1 MARSFCWP
9 VEQLCSRRFRPI
21 SPISLAAAPFGNAKP
36 MNEMLIRI
44 ALAAILI
51 FVIVDDLRNFRV
63 RNEAVAALSVLFLL
77 RAALSGQYAEALSH
91 AVFAAVMFAVFVLI
105 YTRGLLGGG
114 DVKLLGVVFLW
125 LGIENSFVFSLF
137 LLAFT
142 ISYSLLA
149 KLGVVPKRM
158 VSARAK
164 IPFGP
169 CIGAAW
175 LVTLI
180 LSFDA

>member
-1 MARSFCWP
+1 
-9 VEQLCSRRFRPI
+9 
-21 SPISLAAAPFGNAKP
+21 

-63 RNEAVAALSVLFLL
+63 RNEAVAALAVLFLL
-77 RAALSGQYAEALSH
+77 RAALNGRYAEALSH
-91 AVFAAVMFAVFVLI
+91 ASFAAVMFAVFVLI
-105 YTRGLLGGG
+105 YIRGLLGGG
-114 DVKLLGVVFLW
+114 DVKLLGVAFLW
-125 LGIENSFVFSLF
+125 LGTENSFVFSLF

-142 ISYSLLA
+142 ILYALLA
-149 KLGVVPKRM
+149 KLGAVPKRM
-158 VSARAK
+158 VLARAK

-180 LSFDA
+180 PWGSAALA